1 MDPIHP
7 ILPQPVNIPPVMP
20 SPGVGRVDRD
30 GARDGRADQQARRE
44 AQRRRRELQPEGAR
58 EREDDAGSHVDVT
71 A

>member
-20 SPGVGRVDRD
+20 SKGVGRIDRD
-30 GARDGRADQQARRE
+30 SPRDGSDDQQAKRE
-44 AQRRRRELQPEGAR
+44 GQRRRRESMPDADGQDEAR
-58 EREDDAGSHVDVT
+58 PHVDIT